1 MCFRGGWRR
10 EAAVLAGLAAFVLV
24 LAAPALVPGPL
35 PETSAKNTFE
45 NTAESTPAPAPS
57 AVPEAA
63 AAATAAPASS
73 AQLAYRAVWV
83 SYLEWQRM
91 DFSSAEAF
99 GAEAAAM
106 LDNIAG
112 LGANVVL
119 AQVRPFGDALYPS
132 ALYPFSHLATGTQGA
147 DPGFD
152 PLAILVEQAHARGL
166 ELEAWVNPYRL
177 QAGGTPAALA
187 ETNLANTRPDWVKPA
202 GGGLYL
208 DPASPDVRRYIA
220 DGVAELCENYAID
233 GIHMDDYFY
242 PTTDE
247 AFDAADYA
255 AYCEGTGAPLPLD
268 DWRRENVDALVEA
281 CRAVTRAAG
290 VRFGIAPQGQ
300 PALCYGAQYS
310 DAAGWLAEGLVDI
323 LMPQLYWGRD
333 YTADGDDSLALDT
346 LAAEWL
352 AMDRA
357 PGVSLCFGLGAY
369 RIGEGDGGD
378 RTGPGT
384 EWLSGHA
391 LADQAEALAALGADG
406 VGLYRYDS
414 LFANDLY
421 PTFAAQE
428 AQALRGLAAPRG

>member
-1 MCFRGGWRR
+1 M
-10 EAAVLAGLAAFVLV
+10 
-24 LAAPALVPGPL
+24 
-35 PETSAKNTFE
+35 
-45 NTAESTPAPAPS
+45 
-57 AVPEAA
+57 
-63 AAATAAPASS
+63 
-73 AQLAYRAVWV
+73 
-83 SYLEWQRM
+83 
-91 DFSSAEAF
+91 
-99 GAEAAAM
+99 
-106 LDNIAG
+106 
-112 LGANVVL
+112 
-119 AQVRPFGDALYPS
+119 
-132 ALYPFSHLATGTQGA
+132 
-147 DPGFD
+147 
-152 PLAILVEQAHARGL
+152 
-166 ELEAWVNPYRL
+166 
-177 QAGGTPAALA
+177 
-187 ETNLANTRPDWVKPA
+187 
-202 GGGLYL
+202 
-208 DPASPDVRRYIA
+208 RRYIA

-333 YTADGDDSLALDT
+333 YTADGDNSLALDT

-369 RIGEGDGGD
+369 RIGEGDGSD

-414 LFANDLY
+414 PVCERSLPHLRRTGSAGPARAGRPAAVGFAEQVRLTRADGGGRG
-421 PTFAAQE
+421 FSSRSGRVGGGFSSFGGWGGCIRFGRRRAAGRE
-428 AQALRGLAAPRG
+428 GQAKARVKGSARRRECFIEITAFRGVG

>member
-1 MCFRGGWRR
+1 MYFRGGWRR
-10 EAAVLAGLAAFVLV
+10 GVAVLAGVAAFVLV

-35 PETSAKNTFE
+35 PENSAKNTFE
-45 NTAESTPAPAPS
+45 NTAESTPEPAPS

-63 AAATAAPASS
+63 AAPASS
-73 AQLAYRAVWV
+73 SQLAYRAVWV

-132 ALYPFSHLATGTQGA
+132 ALYPFSHLATGTQGE

-152 PLAILVEQAHARGL
+152 PLAILIEQAHARGL

-187 ETNLANTRPDWVKPA
+187 GTNLANTRPDWVKPA

-247 AFDAADYA
+247 TFDAADYA

-268 DWRRENVDALVEA
+268 DWRRGNVDALVEA

-333 YTADGDDSLALDT
+333 YTADGDNSLALDT

-421 PTFAAQE
+421 PTFATQE